1 MITLDKVKIIREG
14 RKKKVN
20 NPDQGDLFNQ
30 PESNKSE
37 AQKYTDKINKQN
49 KNRPE
54 SRTNKRVFPGDK
66 SGAYQAAKSDLEA
79 REALKKAG
87 ASGDVS
93 KTAGPEIRKKVET
106 KRQARVK
113 SLRLPDTSFGAKLSK
128 KPIRPFGK
136 VGRDKAPEGL
146 FGAGDTKGQ
155 MTTKRMDTKAFKK
168 TQPTSDLLPKSFKD
182 FDKKIKSL
190 KVDVDIEK
198 RVANPKTASKL
209 PPKVNKPISST
220 GANQL
225 AKKIGFRGTTRKTAS
240 GIRAPEDFIQKVK
253 RNRASRKSGA
263 LIQKDLFGGQ
273 SKVVGSDKKL
283 KKIKDIRKSSRS
295 FKQTSGKT
303 FKQMFNPD
311 QQAQMYSDAGMVGDS
326 NATSGGASGRTVTGD
341 TPKSK
346 FPPKITRPNKGG
358 PLVVTRGSGGIPPKD
373 PTVVSG
379 KFFDDE
385 QYKKLKDAFNNA
397 KRNATSSGSTGR
409 TAADA
414 FSQNYTVPKYKPPTR
429 GFGGAAGKRA
439 FVGKAAK
446 GALKYV
452 VPKTLGGLAVRA
464 AGVAA
469 ANYLLTQRRDSKIRA
484 ANQRILSN
492 PNTPKLS
499 IADTTFNPNP
509 EGKRTYTVGK
519 K

>member
-1 MITLDKVKIIREG
+1 KEG

-20 NPDQGDLFNQ
+20 NPGQGDLFNQ
-30 PESNKSE
+30 PENNKSE

-79 REALKKAG
+79 RKGFKGAKTQTGAGKTKTISGLKADEKNPFVKTSVRQGRADDLG
-87 ASGDVS
+87 GNIYDQPKFDQKKYEKGLQQTKKSTTFKTPPDPFKGPRQKFASGSIGYKDPGKLVNFKFQPSRRPASTASLDDV
-93 KTAGPEIRKKVET
+93 PKV
-106 KRQARVK
+106 KQ
-113 SLRLPDTSFGAKLSK
+113 
-128 KPIRPFGK
+128 
-136 VGRDKAPEGL
+136 
-146 FGAGDTKGQ
+146 
-155 MTTKRMDTKAFKK
+155 
-168 TQPTSDLLPKSFKD
+168 SFKD
-182 FDKKIKSL
+182 FDKKLKSL

-346 FPPKITRPNKGG
+346 FPPKITRPKKGG
-358 PLVVTRGSGGIPPKD
+358 PLVVTRGSGGTPPKD

-379 KFFDDE
+379 KFFNDD
-385 QYKKLKDAFNNA
+385 QLKQLKKQQKELDDLRSQA
-397 KRNATSSGSTGR
+397 KGKSSGFSKGTR
-409 TAADA
+409 TANYGGK
-414 FSQNYTVPKYKPPTR
+414 FSKTARGTQILRDKAARLSR
-429 GFGGAAGKRA
+429 GFGGNKGKRA
-439 FVGKAAK
+439 ALGKFARS
-446 GALKYV
+446 G
-452 VPKTLGGLAVRA
+452 
-464 AGVAA
+464 
-469 ANYLLTQRRDSKIRA
+469 I
-484 ANQRILSN
+484 
-492 PNTPKLS
+492 
-499 IADTTFNPNP
+499 
-509 EGKRTYTVGK
+509 GK
-519 K
+519 